1 MNTNGYN
8 RLELNQ
14 STNRSKSQKI
24 QISRKK
30 INENK
35 NSDFETKND
44 ETFIPQR
51 LVVDFYFSAKKNFI
65 NLSYY
70 LYIHSYLGDEE
81 SEIFQEKIK
90 SRKRAMIEVVV
101 VGLIS
106 IRKK

>member
-51 LVVDFYFSAKKNFI
+51 LVVDFYFSAKKKT
-65 NLSYY
+65 S
-70 LYIHSYLGDEE
+70 
-81 SEIFQEKIK
+81 
-90 SRKRAMIEVVV
+90 
-101 VGLIS
+101 
-106 IRKK
+106 